1 MSFTR
6 YAVYYT
12 PPPGAFADLG
22 VAWLGWDSARGQPL
36 CAPDLPDLPAPPHE
50 ITATP
55 RRYGLHA
62 TIVPPFRLATG
73 QTEAA
78 LHDALIELCDDAAP
92 AILDGL
98 EIAAMGRFLA
108 LVPDGATDPIDSLA
122 ERAVRALHPFRAP
135 LDDAELA
142 RRRTP
147 ALTPEQDANLT
158 RWGYPYVMSAFR
170 FHITLTGKRPKTELP
185 AIRRGIERYL
195 VHAVP
200 RPFAVDA
207 LSLMG
212 EDTHGRFHVIRRQP
226 LSGPA

>member
-1 MSFTR
+1 MSFNR
-6 YAVYYT
+6 YAVYFT

-22 VAWLGWDSARGQPL
+22 AAWLGWDSARGQTL
-36 CAPDLPDLPAPPHE
+36 RAPDIPDLSAPLHE

-78 LHDALIELCDDAAP
+78 LHDALVGLCGDAGP
-92 AILDGL
+92 ITFEGL

-108 LVPDGATDPIDSLA
+108 LVPKGATDPVDSLA
-122 ERAVRALHPFRAP
+122 ERAVRTLHPFRAP
-135 LDDAELA
+135 LDAAELA

-158 RWGYPYVMSAFR
+158 LWGYPYVMSAFR
-170 FHITLTGKRPKTELP
+170 FHITLTGKRPKRELP
-185 AIRRGIERYL
+185 TIRRGIERQL
-195 VHAVP
+195 MPAVP

-212 EDTHGRFHVIRRQP
+212 EDAEGRFHLIRRQP
-226 LSGPA
+226 LSGAS